1 MSHSCSVEESV
12 EGHGDDGQPLAAGE
26 LPRKPPPLKGSVGQ
40 PSETARALLAKLRAD
55 MIEERRNKNDTGKN
69 ANENRSGDGQE
80 NATRQPSR
88 GSDGGTPQHEEH
100 WQEYKT
106 SLRAA
111 AGRRAERAER
121 IGKENAAASFKKRQA
136 MKAILAPARPEP
148 KRAPRLP
155 PSRGRISSAS
165 SSAAASSSGPP
176 RRGGQ
181 HSAAASPTNRDQSS
195 GPWGPLGRR
204 WGRGCKGSGSS
215 RGKPFLKRA
224 RKEKKGK
231 RAGQDI
237 DEWHRDFADCRK
249 VKEEDADIDS
259 NECERE
265 LVYQYLYASV
275 EVDDEP
281 VVGIQPALCGK

>member
-1 MSHSCSVEESV
+1 
-12 EGHGDDGQPLAAGE
+12 
-26 LPRKPPPLKGSVGQ
+26 
-40 PSETARALLAKLRAD
+40 
-55 MIEERRNKNDTGKN
+55 MIEERRNENDTGKN
-69 ANENRSGDGQE
+69 ATRQDYRSGHGQE

-100 WQEYKT
+100 WQEYKA

-121 IGKENAAASFKKRQA
+121 IGKENAAASVKKRQA

-148 KRAPRLP
+148 KRAPHLP

-215 RGKPFLKRA
+215 RGLPFLKRA
-224 RKEKKGK
+224 RKEKKEK
-231 RAGQDI
+231 RARQDI

-259 NECERE
+259 HECERE